1 MKGFLLVKVG
11 ANLHITSMITVNW
24 IYENLSV
31 YNDTWKKKGQ
41 KKCFVTILEV
51 YYINLLIVKF
61 VINGKELGI
70 ILRFKCNLY
79 SRVNK

>member
-1 MKGFLLVKVG
+1 
-11 ANLHITSMITVNW
+11 MITVNW

-41 KKCFVTILEV
+41 KKCFVTILED
-51 YYINLLIVKF
+51 YINLLIVKF

-70 ILRFKCNLY
+70 ILPFKCNLY
-79 SRVNK
+79 SRVTSWWKNIFLYS